1 MTSTNPI
8 APTELRRST
17 RTPKKPSVMYPDSSP
32 TRIKR
37 ASTRNTKARRAQKR
51 ERAKERGQ
59 KRAKA
64 LTTLSKDVDIGVST
78 RPDGEFVSVPFDP
91 SNLSWAENYHHPDST
106 CFFDNSRTGEEGL
119 GHSTHDSLVFNLDI
133 PYGSQN
139 DYSEI
144 SSSIPSWDATIDP
157 STKISIETAPNY
169 FSSYDEDPNEC
180 RIIPYSSTPTFEVPD
195 QAGSNSD
202 KEANEQS
209 PDDTP
214 FRKFLDL
221 YTHQSQIGGPNNN

>member
-1 MTSTNPI
+1 M
-8 APTELRRST
+8 
-17 RTPKKPSVMYPDSSP
+17 
-32 TRIKR
+32 
-37 ASTRNTKARRAQKR
+37 KARRRERAQKR
-51 ERAKERGQ
+51 AKE
-59 KRAKA
+59 RAKA
-64 LTTLSKDVDIGVST
+64 LTTLSKDVVIDGST
-78 RPDGEFVSVPFDP
+78 RPEGEFVSVPFGPCP
-91 SNLSWAENYHHPDST
+91 SSVSWAENYQHPDST

-119 GHSTHDSLVFNLDI
+119 GHSTHDSLVFDLEM

-144 SSSIPSWDATIDP
+144 SNSISSWDAIIDP

-169 FSSYDEDPNEC
+169 FSSYDEDPNE
-180 RIIPYSSTPTFEVPD
+180 RHIIPYSNTPTFEVPD
-195 QAGSNSD
+195 QAGGNSD